1 MSTKKDSVFVSLLS
15 SLNIVQNSCPR
26 TVLQT
31 AEAQVSNFDK
41 KSKGCLLQSS
51 QNMLDRVICDT
62 TQNRLDRVLCYITQ
76 NRVDRALHLCSENIS
91 DHSAILIQNRLL
103 CISDQSATLT
113 QNRLDRVLCHTIE
126 NRVDR
131 ALHLYSTVF
140 SSHEIKLL
148 IKRLENLMSSKSGS
162 NVAQE

>member
-1 MSTKKDSVFVSLLS
+1 MSTKKDFVFVSLLS

-51 QNMLDRVICDT
+51 QNMLDRVICNT

-76 NRVDRALHLCSENIS
+76 TEHSTYAQKTSQIRTNPRISLRMSLGPSSDSRFRQTRACQISGFQHLGSIFFT
-91 DHSAILIQNRLL
+91 LL
-103 CISDQSATLT
+103 
-113 QNRLDRVLCHTIE
+113 
-126 NRVDR
+126 
-131 ALHLYSTVF
+131 
-140 SSHEIKLL
+140 
-148 IKRLENLMSSKSGS
+148 
-162 NVAQE
+162 